1 MGWSISISAQF
12 KICDLCNYPRDK
24 NVNAFIESHSCSHS
38 HPRIDMEMIKR
49 THSLSAKSRL
59 NHLWAQRISDVSH
72 LYHITNPVTHHPQ
85 KTEDQ

>member
-24 NVNAFIESHSCSHS
+24 NVNAFIESHSCSNS
-38 HPRIDMEMIKR
+38 HPCIDMEDTQTVCKI
-49 THSLSAKSRL
+49 SAQSFMCATDFRCVL
-59 NHLWAQRISDVSH
+59 H
-72 LYHITNPVTHHPQ
+72 HITNPVTHHPQ